1 MFYPPLKMN
10 AKRALG
16 VGLIWL
22 ALIGNGKGQGFV
34 NLDFEQATVA
44 PTPAG
49 QFGSLFADPALGF
62 PGWTMG
68 SNGSGPYRN
77 YTLYNNLTLGSVAQV
92 LVGPTFPNALGMTP
106 LQGSYSALL
115 QFGPDPNLTTGARR

>member
-34 NLDFEQATVA
+34 NLDFEQAADASRTIWV
-44 PTPAG
+44 
-49 QFGSLFADPALGF
+49 SLRR
-62 PGWTMG
+62 
-68 SNGSGPYRN
+68 SGI
-77 YTLYNNLTLGSVAQV
+77 GIS
-92 LVGPTFPNALGMTP
+92 GMDD
-106 LQGSYSALL
+106 GI
-115 QFGPDPNLTTGARR
+115 